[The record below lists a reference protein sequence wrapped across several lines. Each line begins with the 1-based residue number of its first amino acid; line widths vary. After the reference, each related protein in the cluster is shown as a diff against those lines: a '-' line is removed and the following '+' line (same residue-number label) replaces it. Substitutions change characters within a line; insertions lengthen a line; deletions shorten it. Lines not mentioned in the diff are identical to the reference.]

1 MLVANTKE
9 YIKRKDNIMT
19 KQDYANLFDTTDD
32 VVTMFKDLVIGLDCD
47 EVADLCVA
55 YLQQHYTSNGIK
67 KAFNL

>member
-1 MLVANTKE
+1 
-9 YIKRKDNIMT
+9 MT